1 MSLAQTSVM
10 IFILYPNKNKGKRRV
25 LSRHL
30 TGSQSCIIPYS
41 RKYKC
46 IFNEDVFALTDKT
59 FFITE
64 AQFNKK
70 ARVTPDNMAIN
81 G

>member
-1 MSLAQTSVM
+1 MSLAQTSVVV
-10 IFILYPNKNKGKRRV
+10 FILYPNEIKEKEGYY
-25 LSRHL
+25 LSIGRDL
-30 TGSQSCIIPYS
+30 NLV
-41 RKYKC
+41 KYLIVENIKC